1 MLVEEAQLSNKMPC
15 MHCGNAHW
23 SSKCKDLARPPDG
36 FSKENGGGGH
46 GGDDE
51 EEKVVFKDPWSQR
64 GVQNGSQGDGL
75 PSKLRVRPPSNHA
88 FPNKPS
94 SVVV

>member
-1 MLVEEAQLSNKMPC
+1 

-46 GGDDE
+46 GGDE
-51 EEKVVFKDPWSQR
+51 EDDMVAFKGPSSQR
-64 GVQNGSQGDGL
+64 GGRNGSQGDESL
-75 PSKLRVRPPSNHA
+75 SKLRVRPPWNRA
-88 FPNKPS
+88 FPNRPS
-94 SVVV
+94 SVAV